1 MTDQQWIE
9 LKAVIAGEVLSPL
22 PVGFIIDSPW
32 LPNWYGMDILDYFSS
47 DRLWLEANL
56 KAIDTFPGALFLPGF
71 WAEYG
76 MCSEPSA
83 FGARSA
89 FPRNEF
95 PHAFPSIRSPEEIGS
110 LQVPDPVTG
119 GLGPLMI
126 NRLRLNRPLIEEAG
140 HKIRFS
146 VSRGPLNIASYLMG
160 TTGFMIAMMTH
171 PGEVHLLLRKITD
184 YLVAFHNHQAAEFP
198 TIDGILVLDDII
210 GFISK
215 DQFVEFGLPYFG
227 ELYDRELSVKFLHND
242 AGCMESVEFLPGM
255 GVNLFNMGFDTDLNQ
270 LKELT
275 GQRVTMLGNIPPRDV
290 LANGSETEV
299 KQAAIKL
306 IRDLKDPSRVIFSCG
321 GGVPP
326 GVSSKNLSIFIETV
340 KQYKP

>member
-1 MTDQQWIE
+1 
-9 LKAVIAGEVLSPL
+9 
-22 PVGFIIDSPW
+22 VGFIIDSPW
-32 LPNWYGMDILDYFSS
+32 LPNWCGMDILDYFSS
-47 DRLWLEANL
+47 DRLWMEANM
-56 KAIDTFPGALFLPGF
+56 KAIRSFPDAMFLPGF

-76 MCSEPSA
+76 MSSEPSA

-95 PHAFPSIRSPEEIGS
+95 PHAFPSIRSPEEIAF
-110 LQVPDPVTG
+110 LEVPDPATS

-160 TTGFMIAMMTH
+160 TTELMMSFMTH
-171 PGEVHLLLRKITD
+171 PQEVHLLLRKIND
-184 YLVAFHNHQAAEFP
+184 YLVAYHNHQAAQFP

-215 DQFVEFGLPYFG
+215 EQFVEFGLPYFS
-227 ELYDRELSVKFLHND
+227 ELFDREVSVRFLHND
-242 AGCMESVEFLPGM
+242 ANCMESVEFLPEM
-255 GVNLFNMGFDTDLNQ
+255 GVNLFNMGYDTDLNR

-275 GQRVTMLGNIPPRDV
+275 GHRVTMMGNIPPREV

-306 IRDLKDPSRVIFSCG
+306 IEGVKDPSRIIFSCG
-321 GGVPP
+321 GGMPP
-326 GVSSKNLSIFIETV
+326 GVSSENLSIFIETV
-340 KQYKP
+340 KHYKPW

>member
-9 LKAVIAGEVLSPL
+9 LKAVIAGEILFPL

-83 FGARSA
+83 FGARSS
-89 FPRNEF
+89 FPQNEF
-95 PHAFPSIRSPEEIGS
+95 PHAFPAIRSPEEISS
-110 LQVPDPVTG
+110 LVVPDPAKD
-119 GLGPLMI
+119 GLGPLML
-126 NRLRLNRPLIEEAG
+126 NRLKMNQPAIEAAG

-160 TTGFMIAMMTH
+160 ATDFLMAMMTH
-171 PGEVHLLLRKITD
+171 PSEIHLLIRKITE
-184 YLVAFHNHQAAEFP
+184 YLKGLHNHQAAEFP

-215 DQFVEFGLPYFG
+215 DQFVEFGLPYFS

-242 AGCMESVEFLPGM
+242 AGCMESVEFLPEM

-326 GVSSKNLSIFIETV
+326 GVSSENLSIFIETV
-340 KQYKP
+340 KQFKP